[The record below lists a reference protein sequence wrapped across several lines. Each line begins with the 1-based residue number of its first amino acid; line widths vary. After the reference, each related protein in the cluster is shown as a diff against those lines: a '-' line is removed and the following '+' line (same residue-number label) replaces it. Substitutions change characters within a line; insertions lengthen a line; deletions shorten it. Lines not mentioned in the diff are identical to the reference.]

1 MGVVD
6 HLALGFATALT
17 PAHLLAC
24 FAGTALGTV
33 IGVLPGLGPVTTIA
47 ILLPITFSLPPT
59 AAIIMLAG
67 IYYGAQYGG
76 SIAAIL
82 VNLPGEA
89 SSSVTCLDGHAM
101 ARNGRARVALAVSAV
116 GSFVGGT
123 VGTMVIAAL
132 SVPLAS
138 VASSFAAADY
148 AALMVC
154 GLVVAVVIAGGAVW
168 KALAMTGTGL
178 LLGAVGTDVATGA
191 PRFTFGIPELFD
203 GISFVALAIGLFAFA
218 DAIESLASGSENVFT
233 APPGQ
238 RFWSDAREPR
248 RAAAA
253 AARGTVVGSLLGV
266 LPGGGPLIAS
276 FAAYAVE
283 KRFASSGP
291 PLGTGAIE
299 GVAGPEA
306 ANNAAA
312 QTSFV
317 PLLTLGLPAN
327 AVMALLLGALVVHGI
342 RPGPDFVADQPALF
356 WGLVASMWI
365 GNAMLLIL
373 NLPFVGLWARLLMVR
388 HTVLYPVTVALS
400 CTGIYAVNHST
411 VDLWVAALFGI
422 VGYALK
428 TVGFKPAP
436 LLLGFVLSKPLEEN
450 LSRALVFGDGDMTTF
465 LRHPIS
471 AVLLAV
477 AGASLVFSA
486 AEEIRR
492 QRR

>member
-1 MGVVD
+1 MD
-6 HLALGFATALT
+6 ALDQLAVGFATALT
-17 PAHLLAC
+17 PSHLLAC
-24 FAGTALGTV
+24 FTGTALGTL

-89 SSSVTCLDGHAM
+89 SSSITCLDGHAM
-101 ARNGRARVALAVSAV
+101 ARNGRAGVALAVSAV

-123 VGTMVIAAL
+123 VGTMVIAVL

-138 VASSFAAADY
+138 VAANFAAADY

-154 GLVVAVVIAGGAVW
+154 GLVAAVVIAGGSVW
-168 KALAMTGTGL
+168 KGLVMTAAGL

-191 PRFTFGIPELFD
+191 ARLTFGIPELFD
-203 GISFVALAIGLFAFA
+203 GIGFVPLAIGLFALA
-218 DAIESLASGSENVFT
+218 EAIETLASASEHST
-233 APPGQ
+233 PATTGG
-238 RFWSDAREPR
+238 RFWNDASERR

-253 AARGTVVGSLLGV
+253 TARGTVVGSLLGV

-276 FAAYAVE
+276 FASYAVE
-283 KRFASSGP
+283 KRFASGSP
-291 PLGTGAIE
+291 PLGSGAIE
-299 GVAGPEA
+299 GVAGPES

-317 PLLTLGLPAN
+317 PLLTLGLPCN
-327 AVMALLLGALVVHGI
+327 AVMALMLGALVVHGI
-342 RPGPDFVADQPALF
+342 QPGPDFIVEQPTLF

-365 GNAMLLIL
+365 GNAMLLVL
-373 NLPFVGLWARLLMVR
+373 NLPFVGLWARLLKVR
-388 HTVLYPVTVALS
+388 HTILYPVTVVLS

-411 VDLWVAALFGI
+411 VDVWFAALFGMA
-422 VGYALK
+422 GYALK
-428 TVGFKPAP
+428 TSGFKPAP

-450 LSRALVFGDGDMTTF
+450 LTRALVFADGDMTTF

-471 AVLLAV
+471 AVLFAV
-477 AGASLVFSA
+477 AAGSLAFSVVA
-486 AEEIRR
+486 GIRR
-492 QRR
+492 RAR